1 MLNARENIVQIPI
14 EDEMKDSY
22 LVYSMSVI
30 ISRAIPMVED
40 GLKPSQ
46 RRVLVA
52 MNDLGL
58 SPNSRFRKCAKICG
72 DTSGNYHP
80 HSGEGVYPTLVR
92 MAQDFSMRY
101 PLVEGQGNFGS
112 IDGDPPAAMRY
123 TEARLTPITMY
134 MLEDLDKETVDFVPN
149 YDGTRMEP
157 IILPSKFPNL
167 LCNGSSGIA
176 VGMATNIPPH
186 NLTEVATAIIKV
198 IENPDIKAAELLRY
212 VTGPDFPTGG
222 IICGR
227 SGIISAYK
235 TGRGRITVRA
245 RVGVEQLK
253 NDKRNIIVTEIPYQL
268 NKTNLIEGIAALA
281 KTGRITGI
289 TDIRDES
296 DKEGMRLVIELRR
309 GEEENV
315 VLNQLFS
322 HTELQKTYSII
333 MIALVGGRPVTLGLR
348 RLIDLYIDHRINVIE
363 RRTRFLLDKAEKR
376 AHILEGLRI
385 ALANIDAVIETIK
398 KSPDVEAARARLM
411 KNFKLSEVQANAIL
425 DMRLQRLTALEI
437 EKVESEYKELQVKIK
452 EHKALLADRKLVLD
466 IIKKDLKE
474 LRDKFG
480 DDRRTEIISEE
491 AETFS
496 VEDLIAEEN
505 VAVTISHEGYIK
517 RLPLSTYR
525 KQHRGGKGITG
536 AYRKEGDFLEHLFV
550 ASTHDYILFF
560 TNLGRLHWL
569 KVYDIPQM
577 SRISKG
583 RAIINMLHLDKDE
596 VITSMIP
603 VRTFDDRQVVMAT
616 NLGTIKK
623 TPLEA
628 FSRPKKGG
636 IIAINLEKDERL
648 IGVQLTHG
656 SDEIILGTYDGQAIR
671 FKETDIRSMGRSAH
685 GVKGITLRKGDY
697 VKDMVVVE
705 PEGDLLTVCENGHGK
720 KTPFSE
726 YRLQHR
732 GGSGIINIKTSER
745 NGKVVG
751 LKSVKPDD
759 DLVIITAQGMVLRI
773 SATEIRAIGR
783 ATQGVRL
790 ASLEEGDRIVGV
802 ARVAKDEGGGEGG
815 NGGEEAEEPGE
826 TEEAEDADI
835 PAEEEEVEESGG
847 SEGSE

>member
-149 YDGTRMEP
+149 YDGTRTEP

-835 PAEEEEVEESGG
+835 PEEEEEVEESGG

>member
-1 MLNARENIVQIPI
+1 MLNARENIVQILI

-52 MNDLGL
+52 MNDLSL
-58 SPNSRFRKCAKICG
+58 SPNSRYRKCAKICG

-134 MLEDLDKETVDFVPN
+134 MLEDLEKETVDFVPN
-149 YDGTRMEP
+149 YDNTRTEP
-157 IILPSKFPNL
+157 VILPGKFPNL

-186 NLTEVATAIIKV
+186 NLTEVANAIIKV
-198 IENPDIKAAELLRY
+198 IENPEVKAGELLRF
-212 VTGPDFPTGG
+212 VQGPDFPTGG

-227 SGIISAYK
+227 SGIINAYK
-235 TGRGRITVRA
+235 TGRGRVIVRA

-268 NKTNLIEGIAALA
+268 NKTNLIEGIATLA
-281 KTGRITGI
+281 KTGKITGI
-289 TDIRDES
+289 SDIRDES

-309 GEEENV
+309 GEDENV

-322 HTELQKTYSII
+322 HTELQKTFGII

-348 RLIDLYIDHRINVIE
+348 RMIDLYIDHRVNVIE
-363 RRTRFLLDKAEKR
+363 CRTRFLLDKAEKR
-376 AHILEGLRI
+376 AHVLEGLRI
-385 ALANIDAVIETIK
+385 ALANIDAVIEVIK
-398 KSPDVEAARARLM
+398 KSPDVDTARARLM
-411 KNFKLSEVQANAIL
+411 KNFKLTEVQANAIL

-437 EKVESEYKELQVKIK
+437 EKVESEYKELQAKIK
-452 EHKALLADRKLVLD
+452 EYKTILADKKLVLN
-466 IIKKDLKE
+466 IIKSDIVE
-474 LRDKFG
+474 MRDKFG
-480 DDRRTEIISEE
+480 DDRRTEIVSEE
-491 AETFS
+491 VETFS
-496 VEDLIAEEN
+496 VEDLIAEES
-505 VAVTISHEGYIK
+505 VAVTISHDGYIK
-517 RLPLSTYR
+517 RLPLNTYR

-569 KVYDIPQM
+569 KVYDVPQL

-583 RAIINMLHLDKDE
+583 RAVINMLHLDKDE
-596 VITSMIP
+596 VISSMIP
-603 VRTFDDRQVVMAT
+603 VRTFDERQVVMAT

-656 SDEIILGTYDGQAIR
+656 NDQIILGTSFGQAIR

-685 GVKGITLRKGDY
+685 GVKGITLRKGDA
-697 VKDMVVVE
+697 VRDMIVVE
-705 PEGDLLTVCENGHGK
+705 QEGNLLTVCENGHGK
-720 KTPFSE
+720 KTPFAE

-732 GGSGIINIKTSER
+732 GGSGIINIRTTDR

-751 LKSVKPDD
+751 LKAVKSED
-759 DLVIITAQGMVLRI
+759 DLVMITAQGMVLRI
-773 SATEIRAIGR
+773 SADEIRAIGR

-790 ASLEEGDRIVGV
+790 ASLEDGDKIVSV
-802 ARVAKDEGGGEGG
+802 ARVAKEVGGEGG
-815 NGGEEAEEPGE
+815 AVEQPGE
-826 TEEAEDADI
+826 NEPDEPDEPVLSDESDESDRSDESEED
-835 PAEEEEVEESGG
+835 SN
-847 SEGSE
+847 

>member
-1 MLNARENIVQIPI
+1 MLNARENIIQIPI

-46 RRVLVA
+46 RRVFVA

-58 SPNSRFRKCAKICG
+58 SPNSRYRKCAKICG

-101 PLVEGQGNFGS
+101 PLVQGQGNFGS

-123 TEARLTPITMY
+123 TEARLTPITMH
-134 MLEDLDKETVDFVPN
+134 MLEDLDKDTVDFVPN

-157 IILPSKFPNL
+157 VILPSTFPNL

-198 IENPDIKAAELLRY
+198 IENPEVKATELMRHI
-212 VTGPDFPTGG
+212 TGPDFPTGG

-235 TGRGRITVRA
+235 TGRGRVIVRA

-281 KTGRITGI
+281 KTGKITGI
-289 TDIRDES
+289 SDIRDES

-309 GEEENV
+309 GEDENV

-322 HTELQKTYSII
+322 HTELQKTFGII

-348 RLIDLYIDHRINVIE
+348 RLIDLYIDHRVNVIE

-376 AHILEGLRI
+376 AHIIEGLRI

-398 KSPDVEAARARLM
+398 KSPDVETARARLM
-411 KNFKLSEVQANAIL
+411 KNFKLSEAQANAIL
-425 DMRLQRLTALEI
+425 DMRLQRLTALET
-437 EKVESEYKELQVKIK
+437 EKIESEYKTLQADIK
-452 EHKALLADRKLVLD
+452 NYKAILADKKLVLD
-466 IIKKDLKE
+466 IIKADLKE

-569 KVYDIPQM
+569 KVYDVPQM

-583 RAIINMLHLDKDE
+583 RAIINMLNLDKDE

-616 NLGTIKK
+616 NLGAIKK

-656 SDEIILGTYDGQAIR
+656 NDEIILGTHDGQAIR

-697 VKDMVVVE
+697 VKDMIVVE

-773 SATEIRAIGR
+773 PATEIRAIGR

-802 ARVAKDEGGGEGG
+802 ARVAKDEGGG
-815 NGGEEAEEPGE
+815 NGGEEAAEPD
-826 TEEAEDADI
+826 EAEDADT
-835 PAEEEEVEESGG
+835 AEEEEDVEKSGG
-847 SEGSE
+847 PEDSE

>member
-1 MLNARENIVQIPI
+1 MLNARENIIQIPI

-46 RRVLVA
+46 RRVFVA

-58 SPNSRFRKCAKICG
+58 SPNSRYRKCAKICG

-101 PLVEGQGNFGS
+101 PLVQGQGNFGS

-123 TEARLTPITMY
+123 TEARLTPITMH
-134 MLEDLDKETVDFVPN
+134 MLEDLDKDTVDFVPN

-157 IILPSKFPNL
+157 VILPSTFPNL

-198 IENPDIKAAELLRY
+198 IENPEVKAAELMRHI
-212 VTGPDFPTGG
+212 TGPDFPTGG

-235 TGRGRITVRA
+235 TGRGRVIVRA

-281 KTGRITGI
+281 KTGKITGI
-289 TDIRDES
+289 SDIRDES

-309 GEEENV
+309 GEDENV

-322 HTELQKTYSII
+322 HTELQKTFGII

-348 RLIDLYIDHRINVIE
+348 RLIDLYIDHRVNVIE

-376 AHILEGLRI
+376 AHIIEGLRI

-398 KSPDVEAARARLM
+398 KSPDVETARARLM
-411 KNFKLSEVQANAIL
+411 KNFKLSEAQANAIL
-425 DMRLQRLTALEI
+425 DMRLQRLTALET
-437 EKVESEYKELQVKIK
+437 EKIESEYKTLQADIK
-452 EHKALLADRKLVLD
+452 NYKAILADKKLVLD
-466 IIKKDLKE
+466 IIKADLKE

-569 KVYDIPQM
+569 KVYDVPQM

-583 RAIINMLHLDKDE
+583 RAIINMLNLDKDE

-616 NLGTIKK
+616 NLGAIKK

-656 SDEIILGTYDGQAIR
+656 NDEIILGTHDGQAIR

-697 VKDMVVVE
+697 VKDMIVVE

-773 SATEIRAIGR
+773 PATEIRAIGR

-802 ARVAKDEGGGEGG
+802 ARVAKDEGGG
-815 NGGEEAEEPGE
+815 NGGEEAAEPD
-826 TEEAEDADI
+826 EAEDADT
-835 PAEEEEVEESGG
+835 AEEEEDVEKSGG
-847 SEGSE
+847 PEDSE